1 MEQAHADRE
10 ESPEAEAV
18 EKAAKE
24 VLVRAADKAKAKAAR
39 VRGRVKAKAAEA
51 RGMLVAGGTRSDL
64 HKEI

>member
-24 VLVRAADKAKAKAAR
+24 VLVRAADKARAKAK
-39 VRGRVKAKAAEA
+39 VRVKAKAEA